1 MDPKARIE
9 FFSQIA
15 TRLKPAGILAS
26 SDLTA
31 RADPQQQARLMTLWA
46 QVVSAEPV
54 TPQVVARMQQTYRQD
69 VAVLPAD
76 NVEALIRQA
85 GFTAPIPFFQAGMIR
100 AWSARRD

>member
-1 MDPKARIE
+1 
-9 FFSQIA
+9 
-15 TRLKPAGILAS
+15 
-26 SDLTA
+26 
-31 RADPQQQARLMTLWA
+31 MTLWA
-46 QVVSAEPV
+46 QVVAAEPV